1 VILPLG
7 AILLCER
14 TLGGYASKGV
24 VVVTPNEEL
33 REQIRAMP
41 DEARVRF
48 ERRVAEQLQRSALR
62 QGKPVPPAAARIL
75 AVPEHH

>member
-1 VILPLG
+1 VIPPG

-14 TLGGYASKGV
+14 TLGGVRIEEV

-41 DEARVRF
+41 DDARARF

-75 AVPEHH
+75 APAEHH

>member
-1 VILPLG
+1 MIPRPG

-14 TLGGYASKGV
+14 TLGAHASKEV

-41 DEARVRF
+41 DEARARF

>member
-1 VILPLG
+1 M
-7 AILLCER
+7 E
-14 TLGGYASKGV
+14 V

-41 DEARVRF
+41 DEARARF

>member
-1 VILPLG
+1 MIPPPG

-14 TLGGYASKGV
+14 TLGGYASKEV

-41 DEARVRF
+41 DEARARF